1 MNDTTKHGNDRTTRE
16 TLMSENQIQE
26 ASQKI
31 TDSKVE
37 TVRLTVTFEMP
48 VEWMLEDNPEA
59 TLADAVEALRESAHE
74 NASDEI
80 DAIEVEYVDA
90 DGNVL

>member
-1 MNDTTKHGNDRTTRE
+1 MNDTTKHGNDTTTRE

-48 VEWMLEDNPEA
+48 VEWMLEGNPEA